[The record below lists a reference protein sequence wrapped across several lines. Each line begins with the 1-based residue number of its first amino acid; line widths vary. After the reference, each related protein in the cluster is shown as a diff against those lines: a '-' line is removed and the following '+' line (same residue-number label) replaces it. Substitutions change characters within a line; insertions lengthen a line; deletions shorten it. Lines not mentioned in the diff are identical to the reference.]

1 MTKNTEI
8 FVLNQDEVMA
18 ITGARHGNPHHILGM
33 HACLA
38 DVYVNAFLPDAAE
51 VYVVDEKDQT
61 EYPMHV
67 EYADGFFTVK
77 IENRQPFAYLLKIVR
92 KVWDADGEEA
102 DEVSLIK
109 DAYSFFY
116 SADLEKVMQVVN
128 GEDDVESG
136 FRIKELFGARKLNF
150 DGTEGVAFC
159 IQVPG
164 CVRASVVG
172 DFNNWDGR
180 VNQMRKIEYTDLF
193 ELFIPYDINQTRY
206 KFEVLYENGETDIFS
221 DPYATA
227 FEPVPGNASLFKEL
241 TYDWM
246 DAAYMTDRKKKNIS
260 MEPVNIYEVHMQT
273 FKTDKDGERL
283 SYQAFA
289 KEIAAYVKSMKYNY
303 IELMPIMEYSGEDT
317 WGYDTT
323 GIYAPTSRF
332 GSPTDFMAMVD
343 YLHAKGIGV
352 ILDMVPV
359 MDIDCMTYWLEA
371 YHLDGIRLDNKE
383 LIRSF
388 RKVTGDRYADVM
400 VDLTWN
406 TMGVSKL
413 TEYMKTAPD
422 RRENFVDYVSSVT
435 GFISEHQE
443 VSALSHDQVAYG
455 QGSFIEKMP
464 GGYEDKYADLR
475 IFYGLNMFLPG
486 KKLMFMGQEI
496 GMFGGFDGYH
506 VIDWSVL
513 EFEANKY
520 LQKYVKD
527 LNALYL
533 AEPAF
538 YEADKLPFV
547 FAGEQEPH
555 TVCFTRTDSKGSV
568 CYVAANFGT
577 SDQKSYVLQTGAP
590 GTYKE
595 IFSSDAA
602 KYGGEGNNNKQQKV
616 TKDGDIEIVLPALSI
631 TVFKKVK

>member
-61 EYPMHV
+61 EYSMHV

-92 KVWDADGEEA
+92 KVWDADGEES

-109 DAYSFFY
+109 DAYSFSY

-227 FEPVPGNASLFKEL
+227 FEPVPGNASLFTEL

-260 MEPVNIYEVHMQT
+260 MEPVNIY
-273 FKTDKDGERL
+273 
-283 SYQAFA
+283 
-289 KEIAAYVKSMKYNY
+289 
-303 IELMPIMEYSGEDT
+303 
-317 WGYDTT
+317 
-323 GIYAPTSRF
+323 
-332 GSPTDFMAMVD
+332 
-343 YLHAKGIGV
+343 
-352 ILDMVPV
+352 
-359 MDIDCMTYWLEA
+359 
-371 YHLDGIRLDNKE
+371 
-383 LIRSF
+383 
-388 RKVTGDRYADVM
+388 
-400 VDLTWN
+400 
-406 TMGVSKL
+406 
-413 TEYMKTAPD
+413 
-422 RRENFVDYVSSVT
+422 
-435 GFISEHQE
+435 
-443 VSALSHDQVAYG
+443 
-455 QGSFIEKMP
+455 
-464 GGYEDKYADLR
+464 
-475 IFYGLNMFLPG
+475 
-486 KKLMFMGQEI
+486 
-496 GMFGGFDGYH
+496 
-506 VIDWSVL
+506 
-513 EFEANKY
+513 
-520 LQKYVKD
+520 
-527 LNALYL
+527 
-533 AEPAF
+533 
-538 YEADKLPFV
+538 
-547 FAGEQEPH
+547 
-555 TVCFTRTDSKGSV
+555 
-568 CYVAANFGT
+568 
-577 SDQKSYVLQTGAP
+577 
-590 GTYKE
+590 
-595 IFSSDAA
+595 
-602 KYGGEGNNNKQQKV
+602 
-616 TKDGDIEIVLPALSI
+616 
-631 TVFKKVK
+631 